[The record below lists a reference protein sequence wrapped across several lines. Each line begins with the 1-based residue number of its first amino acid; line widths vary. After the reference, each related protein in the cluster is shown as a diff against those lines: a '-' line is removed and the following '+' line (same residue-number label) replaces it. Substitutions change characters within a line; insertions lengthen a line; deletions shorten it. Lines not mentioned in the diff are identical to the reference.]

1 MATFNNKHWLLC
13 HIRNSFISTDDTG
26 ISELVM
32 SSDNLAK
39 NLANS
44 YANASTS
51 GSSSMPTND
60 EISFYVY
67 PDLINNNDE
76 DEEDLLSNSFDINFT
91 QEFAFR
97 FRTNTAAKLE
107 KISEMKKKQSQIKV
121 VKIDDT
127 VIKLNQEA
135 GDDSELFVRKDLSK
149 ISLQSDTVK
158 SKLTQQLETLPKIKL
173 NKYREYSVFD
183 GSSYPN
189 NESKTIKVFITPIKD
204 LRDYPLKC
212 CVHSTAKIEEF
223 IGYIL
228 FKCTNLNPEYAD
240 QLEEVK
246 NYGLFISDE
255 TGEPDLDFPALD
267 LKEQVSKYQFNIL
280 ALSKRIIPPYFQNRT
295 LSVNS
300 DTTTTIINNL
310 PVNRQASIE
319 TNRSIASAHI
329 RQNELAM
336 NVHDSMVDAPIYRA
350 FRVLLVTKKH
360 FKTEVQLGISA
371 EKIEIDPLQQKSSNY
386 FFKSKSSHYSMD
398 AIAFCE
404 ITKRKSSRFE
414 FRIAYNPLY
423 YDPLSFAPSTSFA
436 ESTTSY
442 SSYTLK
448 INTFESDPST
458 AEEIVLKINNILLL
472 RSGSVRKEYLSR
484 HEKIKKS
491 FIQKKKFPI

>member
-1 MATFNNKHWLLC
+1 M
-13 HIRNSFISTDDTG
+13 NSDD
-26 ISELVM
+26 
-32 SSDNLAK
+32 LAK
-39 NLANS
+39 NLAAS
-44 YANASTS
+44 YSKVAC
-51 GSSSMPTND
+51 GSSSMPTTD
-60 EISFYVY
+60 EISFYIY
-67 PDLINNNDE
+67 PDMINNDE
-76 DEEDLLSNSFDINFT
+76 EDEDQEDLLCNSFDINFT

-97 FRTNTAAKLE
+97 FRTNTAAKLD
-107 KISEMKKKQSQIKV
+107 KISEMKKKQSQIKT
-121 VKIDDT
+121 VKIDDAM
-127 VIKLNQEA
+127 IKLNQEVQ
-135 GDDSELFVRKDLSK
+135 DDSELFVRKDFSK
-149 ISLQSDTVK
+149 ISLEPAK
-158 SKLTQQLETLPKIKL
+158 SKLTEQLETLPKIKL
-173 NKYREYSVFD
+173 NKFREFSVFD
-183 GSSYPN
+183 GSSYPS
-189 NESKTIKVFITPIKD
+189 NESKTIKVFITPVKE
-204 LRDYPLKC
+204 LRDYPIKC

-228 FKCTNLNPEYAD
+228 FKCTNINPEYAD

-246 NYGLFISDE
+246 SYGLFISDE

-267 LKEQVSKYQFNIL
+267 LTEQVSKYQFNIL
-280 ALSKRIIPPYFQNRT
+280 ALSKQVVPLHFQNRT

-300 DTTTTIINNL
+300 DTTTTIIINNL

-319 TNRSIASAHI
+319 TNRSIPSANI

-350 FRVLLVTKKH
+350 FRVLLITKKH

-436 ESTTSY
+436 ESTASY

-448 INTFESDPST
+448 INTFETDPSS
-458 AEEIVLKINNILLL
+458 AEEIVLKINNIMLL
-472 RSGSVRKEYLSR
+472 RSGSVRREYLNR

-491 FIQKKKFPI
+491 FIRKKKFPI

>member
-1 MATFNNKHWLLC
+1 M
-13 HIRNSFISTDDTG
+13 NSDD
-26 ISELVM
+26 
-32 SSDNLAK
+32 LAK
-39 NLANS
+39 SLANS
-44 YANASTS
+44 YSKIAS
-51 GSSSMPTND
+51 GSSSMPTTD
-60 EISFYVY
+60 DLYSFYIY
-67 PDLINNNDE
+67 PDLITNEEE
-76 DEEDLLSNSFDINFT
+76 DDDLLSNSFDINLHT

-107 KISEMKKKQSQIKV
+107 KICEMKKKQSQIKT
-121 VKIDDT
+121 VKIDDAM
-127 VIKLNQEA
+127 IKVNQEIQ
-135 GDDSELFVRKDLSK
+135 DDNELFVRKSMSK
-149 ISLQSDTVK
+149 ISLEPITSR
-158 SKLTQQLETLPKIKL
+158 LTEQLETLPKIKL
-173 NKYREYSVFD
+173 NKFREFSVFD
-183 GSSYPN
+183 GSSYPS
-189 NESKTIKVFITPIKD
+189 NESKTIKVFITPISE
-204 LRDYPLKC
+204 LRDYPIKC
-212 CVHSTAKIEEF
+212 CVHSIAKIEEF

-228 FKCTNLNPEYAD
+228 FKCANLNPEYAE

-246 NYGLFISDE
+246 SYGLFISDE

-267 LKEQVSKYQFNIL
+267 LTEQVSKYQFNIL
-280 ALSKRIIPPYFQNRT
+280 ALSKRIVPAHFQNRT

-300 DTTTTIINNL
+300 DTTITIINNM

-319 TNRSIASAHI
+319 TNRSIPSANI

-336 NVHDSMVDAPIYRA
+336 NVHDSMVNAPIYQA
-350 FRVLLVTKKH
+350 FRVLLVTRKH
-360 FKTEVQLGISA
+360 FKTEVQLGISE

-436 ESTTSY
+436 ESTASY

-448 INTFESDPST
+448 INTFETDPAT

-472 RSGSVRKEYLSR
+472 RSGSVRREYLNR

-491 FIQKKKFPI
+491 FIRKKKFPI